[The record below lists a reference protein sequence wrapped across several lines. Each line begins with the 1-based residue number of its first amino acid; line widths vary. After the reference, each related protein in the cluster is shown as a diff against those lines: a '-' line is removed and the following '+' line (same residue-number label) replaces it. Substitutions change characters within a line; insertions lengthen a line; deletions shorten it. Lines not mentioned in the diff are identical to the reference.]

1 MKINLDKLLT
11 EGCNPNTVNIDRQT
25 TLDIVR
31 LINAEDQKVALAVKE
46 VLPQIARAVDWTT
59 DCLQA
64 GGRLFYIGAGTSGR
78 LGILD
83 ASECPPTYGTSP
95 EMVQGLIAG
104 GKTAVFR
111 AVEGAE
117 DSLALAADDLK
128 QKHLTN
134 KDIVV
139 GIAASGRTPYVL
151 GGLRYAREVGCKTIA
166 VSSTPE
172 PEIGSVAA
180 LSIEILTGPEA
191 ITGSTRMKAG
201 TAQKMVLNMLTTATM
216 IKLGKVYGNLMVDVQ
231 ATNHKLN
238 ERAKR
243 IVTLATGCP
252 GEEAEQA
259 LIRAEGSA
267 KTAIVMLLAGI
278 SADAAHD
285 LLRRTK
291 GRVSEA
297 IDII

>member
-1 MKINLDKLLT
+1 MNLDKLLT